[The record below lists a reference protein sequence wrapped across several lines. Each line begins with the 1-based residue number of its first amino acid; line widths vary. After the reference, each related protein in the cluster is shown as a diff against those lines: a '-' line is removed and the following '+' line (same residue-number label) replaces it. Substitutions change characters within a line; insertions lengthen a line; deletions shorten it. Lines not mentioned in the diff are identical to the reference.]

1 LPLRIINTLE
11 TGALYYLRSN
21 GLILYLVWLKLFEL
35 YIQTSDIECGTD
47 THNYTG
53 VERITRAFLERL
65 QQNPGAPIYTLSPE
79 KARAVISNLQAG
91 PVSKL
96 PVDIENY

>member
-1 LPLRIINTLE
+1 M
-11 TGALYYLRSN
+11 
-21 GLILYLVWLKLFEL
+21 
-35 YIQTSDIECGTD
+35 D

-53 VERITRAFLERL
+53 VERTTRAFLEGL

-96 PVDIENY
+96 PVDIENYTIPSRPNSKDILIQVFRPHGEEQQ